1 MEKVAMGKFNNV
13 PVEQDTKIIFQ
24 QEATLGEY
32 EVLYQKWFWDG
43 ITAESIIFAN
53 EDVAE
58 LTDKEIEEEVK
69 TSPLLN
75 EGSSV
80 TLKRPES
87 GFTFVN
93 FNFET
98 E

>member
-1 MEKVAMGKFNNV
+1 MGKFNNV
-13 PVEQDTKIIFQ
+13 PVDEGTKIIFE
-24 QEATLGEY
+24 QEASLGEY

-43 ITAESIIFAN
+43 ITAESIIFSN
-53 EDVAE
+53 EDIAE
-58 LTDKEIEEEVK
+58 LTDKEVEEEVK

-75 EGSSV
+75 SDSNV
-80 TLKRPES
+80 TFKRCDS

-98 E
+98 K

>member
-1 MEKVAMGKFNNV
+1 MDKFKNV
-13 PVEQDTKIIFQ
+13 PIEKETTILFEKRVTF
-24 QEATLGEY
+24 GEY
-32 EVLYQKWFWDG
+32 DALYQKWFWDG

-58 LTDKEIEEEVK
+58 LTDKEIEAKVK
-69 TSPLLN
+69 TSSLLN

-80 TLKRPES
+80 TLKRSDS

-93 FNFET
+93 FNFVT

>member
-1 MEKVAMGKFNNV
+1 MNKFNNV
-13 PVEQDTKIIFQ
+13 PIEEDTKIIFQ
-24 QEATLGEY
+24 LQETLGEY
-32 EVLYQKWFWDG
+32 DILYQKWFWDG

-53 EDVAE
+53 EDIAE

-69 TSPLLN
+69 DSPLLN

-80 TLKRPES
+80 TLKRSSS